1 MPDKNRIARWLD
13 APISVVDA
21 VADDINA
28 DVDHAT
34 YGLAALK
41 ALLDTLDTVADGI
54 QSDLDNETDGLG
66 ALKALIDTVDSVVD
80 SNYAE
85 LTDGVHGLAAIATL
99 IETVDTVVD
108 GIQADLDNETD
119 GLGALKALIDTVD
132 TIVDAIQAN
141 TDNLPAD
148 PASQSSVETAISNAE
163 SAIRGVDG
171 DDLKTL
177 SDQIDA
183 VQSSVEG
190 IQNNTRFTAAVP
202 VYMQR
207 PSAGDESYRVASNLY
222 DTAGTMEDPANS
234 EILVRVLQDGGTPI
248 TDKLFKENAL
258 TNALDNPTD
267 DTNFPAASGWRAM
280 EREAAGKY
288 FLFYSVASD
297 ATEESLTVE
306 FGWDEGG
313 NIVYQSRATLISDA
327 TNDLNAILSDTADMQ
342 PKLGTPVTTI
352 SGDIAVVDGNV
363 DTIKNEVQDGT
374 YGLNALKSLI
384 DTVDTVVDGIQS
396 DLDNATDG
404 LSALK
409 SAIDGNY
416 SELADVTHGL
426 GALKSLIDT
435 VDTVVDGIQSD
446 LDNPTD
452 GLSALK
458 SLIDTV
464 DAVVDGIQADLD
476 NETDGLGALKALID
490 TVDSVVDSNYAELTD
505 ASHGLAALKT
515 AIDNVDSGN
524 TELVGGT
531 STATH
536 NVEVADGT
544 SEVSVAT
551 FSPSKNGE
559 FAVQFDVSA
568 LETAGEGGTVTIR
581 LKSKLDGT
589 NLRTLDKSSY
599 IVGTDEM
606 MPAVKDTV
614 FKGTDVVEATIQ
626 CSSAVTLQR
635 AVPYRVIEFA

>member
-13 APISVVDA
+13 HSISVVDT
-21 VADDINA
+21 VVDDINA
-28 DVDHAT
+28 DVDHAS

-41 ALLDTLDTVADGI
+41 ALLDTIDTVADGI

-66 ALKALIDTVDSVVD
+66 ALKALIDTVDTVVD
-80 SNYAE
+80 SNNSLLANA
-85 LTDGVHGLAAIATL
+85 TFGLEAIRNA
-99 IETVDTVVD
+99 IDTVDTVVD
-108 GIQADLDNETD
+108 GIQADLDNPTD
-119 GLGALKALIDTVD
+119 GLSALKALIDTVD
-132 TIVDAIQAN
+132 TVVDAIFAK

-148 PASQSSVETAISNAE
+148 PASQSSVETALSNAE
-163 SAIRGVDG
+163 STIRGVDN
-171 DDLKTL
+171 DTLKTL
-177 SDQIDA
+177 SDQIDT

-207 PSAGDESYRVASNLY
+207 PAADSESYRIGANLY
-222 DTAGTMEDPANS
+222 DTAGGMEDPANN
-234 EILVRVLQDGGTPI
+234 EVLVRVARDDGTYITSELFQD
-248 TDKLFKENAL
+248 NAL
-258 TNALDNPTD
+258 TTALAVATD
-267 DTNFPAASGWRAM
+267 QVNFPSASGWLAM
-280 EREAAGKY
+280 QREDAGK
-288 FLFYSVASD
+288 FFFFYSVD
-297 ATEESLTVE
+297 FDTTEESLTVE
-306 FGWDEGG
+306 FGWDEAGS
-313 NIVYQSRATLISDA
+313 IVYQSRATLISDA
-327 TNDLNAILSDTADMQ
+327 TNDLNAILTDTADMQ

-363 DTIKNEVQDGT
+363 DTIKNEVQDGA
-374 YGLNALKSLI
+374 YGLSALKSLI
-384 DTVDTVVDGIQS
+384 DTVDTVVDGIQA

-404 LSALK
+404 LGALK

-416 SELADVTHGL
+416 SELTDVTHGL

-435 VDTVVDGIQSD
+435 VDTVVDGIQTD

-490 TVDSVVDSNYAELTD
+490 TVDAVVDSNYAELTD
-505 ASHGLAALKT
+505 GSHGLAALKT

-524 TELVGGT
+524 TELVGET

-536 NVEVADGT
+536 NIEVADGT

-551 FSPSKNGE
+551 FSPSKNGK

-568 LETAGEGGTVTIR
+568 IETAGEGGTVTLR

-589 NLRTLDKSSY
+589 NLRTIDKSSY

-606 MPAVKDTV
+606 MPGVEDTV
-614 FKGTDVVEATIQ
+614 FKGTDIVEATIQ